1 MLFCSC
7 DRSRVKLKFYEK
19 LWGGGGGGGGGI
31 FVSWLSELTSNVIIE
46 IMATN

>member
-19 LWGGGGGGGGGI
+19 LWGGGGGGGVVCSLNRPNML
-31 FVSWLSELTSNVIIE
+31 FL
-46 IMATN
+46 

>member
-19 LWGGGGGGGGGI
+19 LWGGGGGGVGGVYLFHG
-31 FVSWLSELTSNVIIE
+31 
-46 IMATN
+46 

>member
-19 LWGGGGGGGGGI
+19 LWGGGGGGYI
-31 FVSWLSELTSNVIIE
+31 CSMVK
-46 IMATN
+46 

>member
-19 LWGGGGGGGGGI
+19 LWGGGGGNFFFMFKG
-31 FVSWLSELTSNVIIE
+31 VEDKLNY
-46 IMATN
+46 

>member
-19 LWGGGGGGGGGI
+19 LWGGGGGYFFFFLMGWEGRGGGYI
-31 FVSWLSELTSNVIIE
+31 CFMVK
-46 IMATN
+46 

>member
-1 MLFCSC
+1 MLFCLC

-19 LWGGGGGGGGGI
+19 LWGGGGI